1 MLNRPSSINDNAID
15 RLPQVDCKALPG
27 EFPTVTES
35 LEQLDQTV
43 LSKSVVW
50 IQEGQRNNRHDLYS
64 KATPSQEQNVDL
76 TRKHLTQSVETGS
89 GKLWQSLAAQPDS

>member
-15 RLPQVDCKALPG
+15 RLPQVGCKTLLD

-50 IQEGQRNNRHDLYS
+50 IQEGHGLYS

-76 TRKHLTQSVETGS
+76 
-89 GKLWQSLAAQPDS
+89 